1 MKTTPL
7 ILSLGAAALLAA
19 GLVQADKAAKMP
31 KLKHGLESCAPTV
44 LSKHPGDILQ
54 AVLKAEGKDHVWEL
68 EVKSAGKFYDVEC
81 SADSGKIV
89 ETEERVASAD
99 DAAFKTK
106 AKVSEAT
113 ARATALAKHPGEVEA
128 VEFEIESDGKVSYEY
143 DIKTKAGDLRVE
155 VDAVS
160 GAIVEASQE
169 LLEVG
174 DI

>member
-7 ILSLGAAALLAA
+7 ILALGAAALLST
-19 GLVQADKAAKMP
+19 GLVQADKHAKLP
-31 KLKHGLESCAPTV
+31 KVKHGLESCAPAV

-54 AVLKAEGKDHVWEL
+54 AVLKAEGKESVWEL
-68 EVKSAGKFYDVEC
+68 EVKSGGKFYDVEC

-99 DAAFKTK
+99 DAGFKAK
-106 AKVSEAT
+106 AKVNEAA

-128 VEFEIESDGKVSYEY
+128 VEFEIEPDGKVSYEY
-143 DIKTKAGDLRVE
+143 DIKTAAGDLRVE

-160 GAIVEASQE
+160 GAIVESSKE
-169 LLEVG
+169 LLEIG
-174 DI
+174 KL